1 MKLTKTVTKEMEVF
15 DTSILKSGDKILING
30 LEHRIGYVD
39 EEIISAFRNGFQ
51 VDIKVCNVNEYT
63 IEKVEETKLSK
74 FKVGEIYKVTDRLSG
89 DTYEAEV
96 IKINREMVLERKSGG
111 FTIVKESMIG
121 NTLEFVKINE
131 SLTKE
136 EKQRADE
143 IYKSLASEK
152 VNQTKEKC
160 EKKTDEYA
168 ESIKNILKDNESLL
182 FDILG
187 LKEDKRPFF
196 IDYRSEF
203 YFKRRNGKN

>member
-1 MKLTKTVTKEMEVF
+1 MKLTKTITKEMEVF

-143 IYKSLASEK
+143 IYKSLANKK
-152 VNQTKEKC
+152 VNPTKEEC
-160 EKKTDEYA
+160 EKKTEDYRNMIKGKS
-168 ESIKNILKDNESLL
+168 SIKEFEDYLKSRGYIIL
-182 FDILG
+182 
-187 LKEDKRPFF
+187 
-196 IDYRSEF
+196 
-203 YFKRRNGKN
+203 